1 MYMDRMN
8 AIQFLRYIGTPLTK
22 DEMMLLYQANNIKYD
37 RCELYRDFIATLNM
51 VIIDTYLGKDVMIS
65 DVDNKKHFLWCYNKT
80 LENFNGEGIPF
91 KKDNELKS
99 YLFSF
104 YEDLFY
110 NEELED
116 VYRDKLDILNNLFL
130 NYRRIKSRSDIDIT
144 TEIYKLFDRS
154 LGK

>member
-1 MYMDRMN
+1 M
-8 AIQFLRYIGTPLTK
+8 
-22 DEMMLLYQANNIKYD
+22 
-37 RCELYRDFIATLNM
+37 
-51 VIIDTYLGKDVMIS
+51 
-65 DVDNKKHFLWCYNKT
+65 
-80 LENFNGEGIPF
+80 LENFNEEGIPF